1 MALQERE
8 RIQQPDP
15 ALRRTGRKLSIPGLW
30 FTAIGFLP
38 LVAGILLVVLTSG
51 PAWVLG
57 IVLIVLSL
65 PIHSVGISL
74 LLGGGVAKWASRR
87 WPFA

>member
-1 MALQERE
+1 MRWASFIEQT
-8 RIQQPDP
+8 DP
-15 ALRRTGRKLSIPGLW
+15 PLGRTSRKLSVPGLW
-30 FTAIGFLP
+30 FTAIGMIP
-38 LVAGILLVVLTSG
+38 LLAGILLVAVSSG
-51 PAWVLG
+51 WPWALG

-74 LLGGGVAKWASRR
+74 LLGGGVAKWAARR